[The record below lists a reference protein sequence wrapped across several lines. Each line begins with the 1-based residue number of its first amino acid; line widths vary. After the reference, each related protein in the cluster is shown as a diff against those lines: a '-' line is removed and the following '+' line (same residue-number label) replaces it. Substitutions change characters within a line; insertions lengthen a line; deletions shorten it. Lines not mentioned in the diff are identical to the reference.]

1 MQSLSLCFLYRPE
14 GTFYMSLT
22 TFESQ
27 LLPEG
32 NLYCPKEFAKSKNA
46 RFLVYV
52 VFEDTDIEAT
62 DHEVQMS
69 ALSDISTDFLSQE
82 ELQYY
87 INLEEL

>member
-1 MQSLSLCFLYRPE
+1 
-14 GTFYMSLT
+14 MSLT

>member
-1 MQSLSLCFLYRPE
+1 
-14 GTFYMSLT
+14 MSLT

-32 NLYCPKEFAKSKNA
+32 NLYCPKEFTTSKNA

-52 VFEDTDIEAT
+52 VFEDTEAT

-69 ALSDISTDFLSQE
+69 AIKDISNEFLSQE

-87 INLEEL
+87 LNLEEL